1 MQGCLCGKERNL
13 HVHAI
18 GGRGGGTVLSEV
30 SPIYERAGQTPYSVD
45 GVRSGRAL
53 EQTGVGDAECGAYAW
68 MRELSAGRR
77 QYSYIGYVCNGREE
91 KEETLRKTVDIHWI
105 IVYNDT

>member
-1 MQGCLCGKERNL
+1 MK
-13 HVHAI
+13 
-18 GGRGGGTVLSEV
+18 
-30 SPIYERAGQTPYSVD
+30 
-45 GVRSGRAL
+45 
-53 EQTGVGDAECGAYAW
+53 
-68 MRELSAGRR
+68 ELSAGRR